1 LLEATVVEL
10 EANLLGMVSHPEEVG
25 GLAQTAAHALATE

>member
-10 EANLLGMVSHPEEVG
+10 EANLLRMVSHPEEVG